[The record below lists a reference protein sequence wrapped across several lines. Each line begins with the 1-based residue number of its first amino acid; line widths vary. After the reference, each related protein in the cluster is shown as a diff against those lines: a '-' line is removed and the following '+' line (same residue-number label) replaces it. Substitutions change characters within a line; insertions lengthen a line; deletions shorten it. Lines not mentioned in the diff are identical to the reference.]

1 MRNKIILFQTKNI
14 EILILFLFV
23 FLFTS
28 CCDIGYALMSNK
40 DNRRQDFTYSVRDEN
55 NTYNISCSEISGI
68 FGNHYTYEEN
78 PDKGR
83 FRYRISISYNK
94 QSAVKLNAFK
104 LTNLDDTPIVA
115 KYYVRTVTKAAT
127 NTLPIGVS
135 QQEWMEAYKKDPL
148 LTKNDEKIWEFE
160 LDSLPIVLRD
170 SGECKAHVV
179 EINVETNEPY
189 SKMENLKVYYDF
201 EVGEN
206 RFVSENIEYKWRKY
220 YDCRP
225 KLW

>member
-1 MRNKIILFQTKNI
+1 MKNKIILFQTKSTK
-14 EILILFLFV
+14 ILILFFFA

-28 CCDIGYALMSNK
+28 CCDIGYLLSN
-40 DNRRQDFTYSVRDEN
+40 NENSGQDLYYFVRDEN
-55 NTYNISCSEISGI
+55 NTYTVRCEERSGI

-83 FRYRISISYNK
+83 FQYRISISYNK

-115 KYYVRTVTKAAT
+115 KYYVETFTKAET
-127 NTLPIGVS
+127 NTLPFGVS
-135 QQEWMEAYKKDPL
+135 QQERDEAYKKDSL
-148 LTKNDEKIWEFE
+148 LTKIDKKNWEFE
-160 LDSLPIVLRD
+160 PDSLPIVLRD
-170 SGECKAHVV
+170 SGERKAHVV
-179 EINVETNEPY
+179 NIYVETNEPY
-189 SKMENLKVYYDF
+189 SEMKNLKVYYDF

-206 RFVSENIEYKWRKY
+206 RFVSENIEYKWRRY
-220 YDCRP
+220 CDCRP